1 VIAPQDGQVLLLAIR
16 GKVSEPDTRGKSR
29 SLYRR
34 KFTMSEPRIIK
45 QCMEYVTKTHPL
57 DIIVVAVFA
66 ILAGL
71 AEVVTGFTHNFFG
84 ITTSSLTIFT
94 YSAAVIGIFYAA
106 SGLLILTMRKWAAAL
121 AIVLLGADIVGRV
134 ALVLVGL
141 YPTDSLKNTLSI
153 IAGTIIVAIVALYI
167 GWKWKSFR

>member
-1 VIAPQDGQVLLLAIR
+1 MDEQRVVNKSMQPVKQGRPLGIVIA
-16 GKVSEPDTRGKSR
+16 
-29 SLYRR
+29 
-34 KFTMSEPRIIK
+34 
-45 QCMEYVTKTHPL
+45 
-57 DIIVVAVFA
+57 AVFT

-84 ITTSSLTIFT
+84 ITTSSITLFT
-94 YSAAVIGIFYAA
+94 YSSAVIGVCYVAA
-106 SGLLILTMRKWAAAL
+106 GLLILTMKKWAAAL
-121 AIVLLGADIVGRV
+121 AMALLGADIVGRV
-134 ALVLVGL
+134 VLVLTGL